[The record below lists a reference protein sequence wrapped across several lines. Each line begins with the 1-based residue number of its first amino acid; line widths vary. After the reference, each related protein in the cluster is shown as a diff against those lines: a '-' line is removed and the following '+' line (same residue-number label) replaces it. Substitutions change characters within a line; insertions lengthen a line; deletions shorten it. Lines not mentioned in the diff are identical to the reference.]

1 MLTYILFVLGF
12 VLLIKGADF
21 LIDGGSAVAAKFNVP
36 QFIIGLTIIS
46 FGTSLP
52 ELIVNINASISGS
65 AEIAVG
71 NVFGSNIANVL
82 LILGVAA
89 IINPLPIRKAI
100 YYSEIPFMLIA
111 TLLVGFIANASL
123 FSESKALEISRVDG
137 AILLLFFFL
146 FMGYIFAI
154 GKENKANNIKD
165 DLNIKVMTMGRAAGY
180 ILMGMAGLYVGGE
193 WIVDG
198 AIVISKSFGLSE
210 TFIGLT
216 VIAIGTSL
224 PELVTS
230 AVAAAKK
237 NTDIAVGNVVGSN
250 IFNLLWILGISSVI
264 KPLPFHLASNT
275 DILVVIFSSTLLIFA
290 VAIGK
295 GKQPRVDRIE
305 GVFFVLCYIAY
316 IVYLVNR
323 G

>member
-21 LIDGGSAVAAKFNVP
+21 LIDGGSAIADKFKVP
-36 QFIIGLTIIS
+36 PFLIGLTIIS

-52 ELIVNINASISGS
+52 ELIVNVNASIEGN
-65 AEIAVG
+65 AEIAIG

-82 LILGVAA
+82 LILGVSAV
-89 IINPLPIRKAI
+89 INPLPIRKAI

-123 FSESKALEISRVDG
+123 FTDNKALEISRLDG

-146 FMGYIFAI
+146 FMGYIFAV
-154 GKENKANNIKD
+154 GRENKAKNIKE
-165 DLNIKVMTMGRAAGY
+165 DLEIKQMSMNRALGL
-180 ILMGMAGLYVGGE
+180 ILMGMAGLYLGGE

-230 AVAAAKK
+230 AVAAAK
-237 NTDIAVGNVVGSN
+237 NNADIAVGNVVGSN
-250 IFNLLWILGISSVI
+250 IFNLLWILGISSII
-264 KPLPFHLASNT
+264 KPLPFHLASNA

-295 GKQPRVDRIE
+295 KPQVDRAE
-305 GVFFVLCYIAY
+305 GAFFVLSYIAY
-316 IVYLVNR
+316 ITYLVIR